1 MLCYIHTSA
10 RIYLHTIQEYLW
22 FHVKMAGTLNVL
34 KDSPFMKRWEGKM
47 VENMHVFRCLLKT
60 QQTQE
65 NQVYLL
71 DLSAHSLDIFAM

>member
-34 KDSPFMKRWEGKM
+34 KDSHSWKGEKM

>member
-1 MLCYIHTSA
+1 
-10 RIYLHTIQEYLW
+10 
-22 FHVKMAGTLNVL
+22 
-34 KDSPFMKRWEGKM
+34 M